1 MRRRERTVNTTAP
14 GSLRTGPKRR
24 QPCRGVVFGQLEIE
38 EAMDYQALITSSL
51 MDIGVDVHG
60 VQQIE
65 AGAMLYGDA
74 GFLDS
79 VYLVA
84 LIAAIEER
92 LTVVLT
98 TPVDLFG
105 DRGVALLDEFK
116 DIQTLASFLK
126 DRVTGNATAREWCRE
141 IK

>member
-1 MRRRERTVNTTAP
+1 
-14 GSLRTGPKRR
+14 
-24 QPCRGVVFGQLEIE
+24 
-38 EAMDYQALITSSL
+38 MDYRALITSSL
-51 MDIGVDVHG
+51 VDIGVDVHG

-65 AGAMLYGDA
+65 SGAMIYGAA

-92 LTVVLT
+92 LTVAMDA
-98 TPVDLFG
+98 PVDLFG

-116 DIQTLASFLK
+116 DVETLASFLK
-126 DRVTGNATAREWCRE
+126 DRVTGNAMARE
-141 IK
+141 